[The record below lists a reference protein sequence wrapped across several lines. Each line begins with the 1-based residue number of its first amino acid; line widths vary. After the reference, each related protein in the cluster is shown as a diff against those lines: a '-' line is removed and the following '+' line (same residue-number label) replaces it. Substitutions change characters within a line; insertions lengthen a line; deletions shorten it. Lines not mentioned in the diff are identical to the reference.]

1 MAEKY
6 QRFGKPEAFSE
17 DEYVRRDQA
26 FTETLMQDFGYQY
39 TKVGEYELDLR
50 PGSKTTR
57 TIVENIH
64 SCVNADYVAKSGR
77 FPEWDDIDKVLGAYM
92 PADSYD
98 KKERQKDA
106 RKSQT
111 IVIPMSHQNKEMWE
125 AFIHRKSLN
134 SGIIQR
140 YRSVGSKKA
149 KIAAALMELI
159 NARQSRM
166 FMEATKLT
174 NMAGQAF
181 AYGRAFAAVRWTR
194 ETATKKKRVD
204 PLMALQ
210 LLMRGISMPIGS
222 FYSGE
227 YVKAE
232 GTTLDVIDIRKV
244 FIDPNVSSNDIKA
257 AQFVGYFRR
266 TSLQEIL
273 EREADPEQ
281 KMFNGKAVKVYAGR
295 GGSTSSWM
303 PRTRTQYS
311 PQAAIYDT
319 DQEANDVSY
328 PVDVIHC
335 CINLIPRD
343 WRLHPGTKPE
353 KWFFAIS
360 CDDVIIQAYPLS
372 YDHNEWPIIDCSP
385 NCNGVDAFPT
395 GHLSLT
401 LEEQRQVD
409 WALKTRNEAINSILT
424 GFIAFDASKFDAAH
438 FKKPGLGKLLPF
450 RNSGFDAR
458 PISDYIYNFQMT
470 DPTINHMDFV
480 AQIMKMSADGLGTSE
495 VMAGDL
501 SSLPDRPGKAGIAA
515 ATGGPFARMSLLGA
529 RCEEQAFMRLA
540 NIKACNTRQYMQED
554 VYVPL
559 IGGEYDWLKDE
570 YNLEPG
576 DDLFVSGDYGMEG
589 TPGMAGIWDIADW
602 DLEVE
607 SISVDSPAL
616 DDISQ
621 MGEVLKTA
629 MGYEPI
635 QMMIAQAFRWDDIF
649 MRYFRKTGFSDIND
663 FRAQNAGQPMPQT
676 NVVTMPDE
684 AVMQQ
689 AQAGNL
695 IQL

>member
-1 MAEKY
+1 MATAYK
-6 QRFGKPEAFSE
+6 RFGKPSAFNE

-26 FTETLMQDFGYQY
+26 FTETLLQDFGYVY
-39 TKVGEYELDLR
+39 TMVGDHELDLR
-50 PGSKTTR
+50 PGSEVTR
-57 TIVENIH
+57 KIVENVHICI
-64 SCVNADYVAKSGR
+64 SADFTAKSGR
-77 FPEWDDIDKVLGAYM
+77 TPEWDDIDKVLGAYM
-92 PADSYD
+92 PSDAYD
-98 KKERQKDA
+98 LKQKNKDG

-125 AFIHRKSLN
+125 AFVHRRFLN

-140 YRSVGSKKA
+140 YRSIGSKKA
-149 KIAAALMELI
+149 KVAAALMELL

-174 NMAGQAF
+174 NMIGQSF
-181 AYGRAFAAVRWTR
+181 AYGRAFAATRWTR

-204 PLMALQ
+204 PMMAVQ
-210 LLMRGISMPIGS
+210 LLMRGEIARIGDT
-222 FYSGE
+222 YEGE

-232 GTTLDVIDIRKV
+232 GTQLDVLDIRKV

-273 EREADPEQ
+273 SREEDPEQ
-281 KMFNGKAVKVYAGR
+281 KMFNGKAVKVYSGR

-303 PRTRTQYS
+303 PSTRTQYS
-311 PQAAIYDT
+311 PQTAIGEMT
-319 DQEANDVSY
+319 DDGNEIAY
-328 PVDVIHC
+328 PVDIIHC
-335 CINLIPRD
+335 CVNLIPRD
-343 WRLHPGTKPE
+343 WKLHPGTKPE
-353 KWFFAIS
+353 KWYFAIS
-360 CDDVIIQAYPLS
+360 CDDVIIQAYPLTS
-372 YDHNEWPIIDCSP
+372 DHNEWPMIDCSP

-409 WALKTRNEAINSILT
+409 WAVKSRNEAINTILT
-424 GFIAFDASKFDAAH
+424 GFLAFDASKFDPAH
-438 FKKPGLGKLLPF
+438 FKKPGMAKLLPF
-450 RNSGFDAR
+450 RNSGFDTR
-458 PISDYIYNFQMT
+458 PISDYIHNFQMT
-470 DPTINHMDFV
+470 DPTINHMDYV

-501 SSLPDRPGKAGIAA
+501 SSLPDRPGKAGVAA
-515 ATGGPFARMSLLGA
+515 ATGGPFARMSLLGS
-529 RCEEQAFMRLA
+529 RCEEQALMRLA

-559 IGGEYDWLKDE
+559 IGGEYDWLREE
-570 YNLEPG
+570 YDLQDG
-576 DDLFVSGDYGMEG
+576 DDLLVSGDYNREG
-589 TPGMAGIWDIADW
+589 SPGMAGIWDIADW

-607 SISVDSPAL
+607 SMSVDSPAI
-616 DDISQ
+616 DDLSQ
-621 MGEVLKTA
+621 MGEILKVA

-635 QMMIAQAFRWDDIF
+635 QLMIAESLRWDDIF

-663 FRAQNAGQPMPQT
+663 FRKQNAGQPMPQT

-689 AQAGNL
+689 AEAGNL
-695 IQL
+695 VQI